1 MPQLPAVKRD
11 SISSVEAPASKFQAP
26 SLSSEYPEITAQA
39 LESMPQVPAATVK
52 RDGIGSVE
60 VPASTSSTLSLSSDH
75 PKITVRSIK
84 YLEKKLQSA
93 EIAYSIDQR
102 RSWHWLPY
110 KRLVEKWGE
119 DDIREFTPTFSD
131 GL

>member
-11 SISSVEAPASKFQAP
+11 SISSVEAPASTFQAL

-39 LESMPQVPAATVK
+39 LESMLQVPVATVK
-52 RDGIGSVE
+52 RDRIGSVK
-60 VPASTSSTLSLSSDH
+60 VPASTSSTPSLSSDH
-75 PKITVRSIK
+75 PKITVRSVK
-84 YLEKKLQSA
+84 YPEEKLQSA

-110 KRLVEKWGE
+110 ERLVKKWGE
-119 DDIREFTPTFSD
+119 DDIRKFNPRFRD